1 MLYNLHTHSFYCG
14 HGTGRISDYADEAQ
28 EKGFDVLGFSE
39 HCPFPDDLFG
49 KTRMAYSSMPSYEAD
64 VRAEKRPF
72 PVLLGYEIDYLKT
85 MHGYFA
91 DLRGRVDYLIAGVHF
106 VERPDGDWATP
117 FSTGFDDGDV
127 SRYIDRAIDAMQ
139 SGLISFLAHPDV
151 FLCKRPFDSLART
164 AARELSAASLE
175 YSVPLEINGNGILK
189 GKGGYPH
196 PLFWEEVRRNTDIA
210 VLSTDA
216 HNPAHLHKTIG
227 DIRKFASELDFTV
240 LEPAID
246 DCRLTLRRETES

>member
-72 PVLLGYEIDYLKT
+72 PVLLGYEIDNLKT